1 MCSFFLSMFLIWRFK
16 IDQNRVLNHY
26 RGIET
31 TAICES
37 KQDHELSCC
46 IIVPLGLRTP
56 SSTAAL
62 SPGTALTKTTY
73 EGYLIVGWRDYI
85 DHLPIWCQI
94 PVPKIHIRPVFSRFA
109 LCLQDCCAFLET
121 SPWIKVWYSK
131 ESMRVVSTPQ
141 LLSSFFV
148 VPSAKLRKSETF
160 FCITCKLRHLNFIR
174 IALSNAT
181 SSAYGFP
188 CLMHY

>member
-26 RGIET
+26 RSIET

-73 EGYLIVGWRDYI
+73 EGYLIVG
-85 DHLPIWCQI
+85 
-94 PVPKIHIRPVFSRFA
+94 
-109 LCLQDCCAFLET
+109 
-121 SPWIKVWYSK
+121 
-131 ESMRVVSTPQ
+131 
-141 LLSSFFV
+141 
-148 VPSAKLRKSETF
+148 
-160 FCITCKLRHLNFIR
+160 
-174 IALSNAT
+174 
-181 SSAYGFP
+181 
-188 CLMHY
+188 